1 MKTIKLTQGYE
12 ALVDDE
18 DLTWLSYWRWYAHV
32 KRRKTEVAYAV
43 RKENGETV
51 SMAVTIAQKYGF
63 WEAGKEVDH
72 VDGNRLNNQKTN
84 LRSST
89 GQQNQANQLPR
100 AGTSQYKG
108 VSWDASRQMWRA
120 DIRHNYKRLPLGRFS
135 SEEDAARAYDTKAQ
149 ELFGPHARLNLP
161 PEKNP

>member
-18 DLTWLSYWRWYAHV
+18 DHGWLSRWKWYAHI

-43 RKENGETV
+43 RKENGGTV

-72 VDGNRLNNQKTN
+72 IDGNRLNNQKTN

-100 AGTSQYKG
+100 IGTSQYKG
-108 VSWDASRQMWRA
+108 VSWHSRDRKWRA
-120 DIRHNYKRLPLGRFS
+120 SIRINYKKYNLGNFS
-135 SEEDAARAYDTKAQ
+135 SEEEAARAYDAKAR
-149 ELFGPHARLNLP
+149 EFFGEHARLNFP
-161 PEKNP
+161 P